1 MLYLNALKTEMS
13 YGVFSAVLSQWKSG
27 VVKQLGW
34 TVSDDLL
41 CVQEDG
47 TVLVYD
53 LLGGF
58 KRHFSMGNV
67 RMHSRS
73 KGCICDFTLLR
84 SHEMNI
90 MFFRW

>member
-1 MLYLNALKTEMS
+1 M
-13 YGVFSAVLSQWKSG
+13 
-27 VVKQLGW
+27 VKQLGW

-67 RMHSRS
+67 RMH
-73 KGCICDFTLLR
+73 TLKK
-84 SHEMNI
+84 
-90 MFFRW
+90 